1 MSNSLIFTFF
11 IFLSNIG
18 VNYLYLRKNIIKS
31 EIKHYFFFFIFS
43 PLTLYFF
50 TAILIHLTNLDFIS
64 NFDLI
69 HSLILYLFL
78 SFAFIMTVPAFNVTP
93 PTLRIIFLFKEKKV
107 INKKEIIQAFT
118 KSELVDSRLELLVE
132 DNLIIIKNN
141 KIVLTTYG
149 KIIASL
155 FTMYKKILGEEFGS
169 G

>member
-1 MSNSLIFTFF
+1 
-11 IFLSNIG
+11 
-18 VNYLYLRKNIIKS
+18 
-31 EIKHYFFFFIFS
+31 
-43 PLTLYFF
+43 
-50 TAILIHLTNLDFIS
+50 
-64 NFDLI
+64 
-69 HSLILYLFL
+69 
-78 SFAFIMTVPAFNVTP
+78 MTVPAFNVTP

>member
-1 MSNSLIFTFF
+1 MTNSLFITFF
-11 IFLSNIG
+11 VFLLNIIF
-18 VNYLYLRKNIIKS
+18 NYLYLKKNKINS
-31 EIKHYFFFFIFS
+31 EIKHYFLFFIFS

-50 TAILIHLTNLDFIS
+50 TAIIIHFTASDFIN

-69 HSLILYLFL
+69 NSLILYLFL
-78 SFAFIMTVPAFNVTP
+78 SFAFVMTVPAINVTP
-93 PTLRIIFLFKEKKV
+93 PTLKIIFLFKEKKV